1 MKTSEKGLALIM
13 RHEALSLKAYKCP
26 AGIWTIGYGHTRDV
40 KAGDVCTKQQAV
52 EWLMQDVK
60 TAEAAINNAHL
71 PINQNQFDALVS
83 FVFNV
88 GIGNFKR
95 STLLKK
101 IRANA
106 FDKNIEQQF
115 MRWNKA
121 RVNGRLK
128 PLRGLTKRRTAES
141 KLYFS
146 NM

>member
-13 RHEALSLKAYKCP
+13 QHEALSLKAYKCP

-40 KAGDVCTKQQAV
+40 RAGDVCTPQQAKQ
-52 EWLMQDVK
+52 WLMQDVK
-60 TAEAAINNAHL
+60 TAEAAINSARL
-71 PINQNQFDALVS
+71 PIKQNQFDALVS

-128 PLRGLTKRRTAES
+128 PMRGLTKRRTAES
-141 KLYFS
+141 LLYFS